1 MALAILQTR
10 AAAPRRP
17 PKVSPRRPQQVD
29 LTSRLARR
37 KTVPVKLGALPLL
50 AVGAA
55 ALVFFFAIWQRTE
68 MVAEVQTLDALTQ
81 QQKELQRR
89 NDQLRL
95 KLAGLTAL
103 DEVAPWA
110 RHHGF
115 RDPTKDQVVRVRPR
129 RGN

>member
-1 MALAILQTR
+1 MALAIPQTR

-37 KTVPVKLGALPLL
+37 KTVPVKLGAPPLL

-55 ALVFFFAIWQRTE
+55 ALVYFFTIWQANQ
-68 MVAEVQTLDALTQ
+68 MVAEVQALDRLTQ
-81 QQKELQRR
+81 QQEELARR
-89 NDQLRL
+89 NDQLRI
-95 KLAGLTAL
+95 KLAGLTSL

-110 RHHGF
+110 LKNGF
-115 RDPTKDQVVRVRPR
+115 HAPTKEQVVRVHVHR
-129 RGN
+129 